1 LNKVRK
7 LDRLAQQNNR
17 SRRILASN
25 SGFTLLETLVALAI
39 LTIGIA
45 GVLHAFS
52 SSMAASRAAE
62 SYSTACLLANQVA
75 FALERETSIETGQL
89 SGTFDDTPGYQWE
102 ANVDSADENGLM
114 RTVITI
120 TWQTGKEDRHF
131 DMAICLK
138 PASNTE
144 QQSTSSTA
152 SGSTGGA

>member
-1 LNKVRK
+1 M
-7 LDRLAQQNNR
+7 DRLAQHNNR
-17 SRRILASN
+17 RRRVFASN
-25 SGFTLLETLVALAI
+25 NGFTLLETLVALAI

-62 SYSTACLLANQVA
+62 SYSTASLLANQVA

-89 SGTFDDTPGYQWE
+89 SGIFDDTPGYQWE
-102 ANVDSADENGLM
+102 ANVDPADENGLM

-120 TWQTGKEDRHF
+120 TWQMGKEDRHF

-138 PASNTE
+138 PAPSTTE
-144 QQSTSSTA
+144 QQPA
-152 SGSTGGA
+152 SNTVSRSTGGA